1 MSKKADKKD
10 KKEKKDTR
18 KQLSDDV
25 EGFVKDLW
33 GKVVEYATT
42 GVEEAS
48 NVSTSAKTRIDIET
62 LKFRRSKLA
71 RTLGEQYYK
80 QWENDSSVAITGTKK
95 ALAQIKKVD
104 KEITDLEAQIAGA
117 RKKKPV
123 PAKKK
128 KPAPAKKKTAGPKKP
143 ASARKAAPKKKTA
156 ASTTAGKATKK
167 ASGTGKSG
175 ASKRPEKKSG

>member
-33 GKVVEYATT
+33 GKVVEYATA

-71 RTLGEQYYK
+71 RTLGEQYYE
-80 QWENDSSVAITGTKK
+80 QWENDSSVAIKGTKK

-104 KEITDLEAQIAGA
+104 KEITDLGAQIAVA
-117 RKKKPV
+117 R
-123 PAKKK
+123 KK
-128 KPAPAKKKTAGPKKP
+128 KPAPAKKKAAKPDKPAAGRKAASKKKP
-143 ASARKAAPKKKTA
+143 AASA
-156 ASTTAGKATKK
+156 TAGKPTKK
-167 ASGTGKSG
+167 TPSTGKSG
-175 ASKRPEKKSG
+175 TSKRPEKKSG

>member
-25 EGFVKDLW
+25 EGFVKDIW
-33 GKVVEYATT
+33 GKVVEYATA
-42 GVEEAS
+42 GAEEAS

-71 RTLGEQYYK
+71 RALGEQYYE

-104 KEITDLEAQIAGA
+104 KEITDLEARITRA
-117 RKKKPV
+117 R
-123 PAKKK
+123 KK
-128 KPAPAKKKTAGPKKP
+128 KPAPAKKKAAKPKKP
-143 ASARKAAPKKKTA
+143 SSARKTTPKMKTA
-156 ASTTAGKATKK
+156 VTIPGDFPAL
-167 ASGTGKSG
+167 KS
-175 ASKRPEKKSG
+175 AIQRKNR